1 MRVKFHPGASNDLR
15 EGRAFYRH
23 RSPVAAVAFAHEIAR
38 AIARIAEAPMRTPEG
53 EYGTREHVLARRFPY
68 TIVYQVS
75 DLRIVIVAVAHHS
88 REAGYWHNRS

>member
-1 MRVKFHPGASNDLR
+1 MRVKFHPGARSDLR

-38 AIARIAEAPMRTPEG
+38 AIERIVEAPMRSPAG
-53 EYGTREHVLARRFPY
+53 EYGTREHVLARRFK

-75 DLRIVIVAVAHHS
+75 DVRIVIVAVAHHS
-88 REAGYWHNRS
+88 REAGYWHDRS